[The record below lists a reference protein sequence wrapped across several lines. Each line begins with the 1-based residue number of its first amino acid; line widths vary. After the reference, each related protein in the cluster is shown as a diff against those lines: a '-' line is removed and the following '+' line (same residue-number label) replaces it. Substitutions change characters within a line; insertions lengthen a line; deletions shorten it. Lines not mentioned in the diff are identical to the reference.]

1 MLTQAELVD
10 KIDQYLQ
17 RTGVSAASFG
27 RAVAH
32 DPNLVHDIRKG
43 RSPQLR
49 LVHRI
54 LDAIK
59 ASEVSEALAQEP
71 SA

>member
-1 MLTQAELVD
+1 MLTQTELVET
-10 KIDQYLQ
+10 IDQHLQ

-27 RAVAH
+27 RTVAR

-49 LVHRI
+49 LLNRLLQAI
-54 LDAIK
+54 EDAK
-59 ASEVSEALAQEP
+59 TQPAQV
-71 SA
+71 A